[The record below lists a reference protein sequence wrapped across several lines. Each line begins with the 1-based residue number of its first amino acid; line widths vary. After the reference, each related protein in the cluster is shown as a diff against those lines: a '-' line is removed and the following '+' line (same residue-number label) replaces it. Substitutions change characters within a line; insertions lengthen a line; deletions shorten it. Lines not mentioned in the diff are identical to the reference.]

1 MGRLGGLRLLGPCW
15 RVVCWLSVLLG
26 EEMGVEVQCASI
38 MSSSLQAAS
47 SDVQWQ
53 LEHFEDANMRHV
65 LLYQIST
72 ATYMYSTTTLQYD
85 KSIGSARNFSMR
97 ERQ

>member
-1 MGRLGGLRLLGPCW
+1 MDRPVGLRLLGPCW

-53 LEHFEDANMRHV
+53 LEHFVDANMRHV
-65 LLYQIST
+65 LLHQTST
-72 ATYMYSTTTLQYD
+72 ATSTYPYILPTY
-85 KSIGSARNFSMR
+85 
-97 ERQ
+97 